1 VPSQGAPSWRKGL
14 RELALVIGLYL
25 TYTAS
30 RLLAASDVEAAAH
43 RAHRLVEAERVVD
56 LDWEVAVNHLT
67 AQHEGL
73 ALLSCYWYSTAHYL
87 VTPLALVWLYR
98 RGRHVYLRA
107 RTALVIATLVALGV
121 YLLLPTAP
129 PRMLPAYGDLL
140 AIHASAGWWG
150 GDASAPSGLGGL
162 TNELAAFPSLHAG
175 WSLWV
180 ALAVHRWAGRR
191 RWKALGWLHAGLTAF
206 AVVGTANHWTLDVV
220 AGWLVVV
227 LAWVASDRLAGGR
240 SRGSRHSTAGSPA
253 VTSGPRQPTSLPRG
267 HGTAVPRHQEEATA

>member
-1 VPSQGAPSWRKGL
+1 V
-14 RELALVIGLYL
+14 RELALVTSLYL

-30 RLLAASDVEAAAH
+30 RLLAASDVEPAAL
-43 RAHRLVEAERVVD
+43 RAQRLVHAERAVD

-67 AQHEGL
+67 GQHEGL
-73 ALLSCYWYSTAHYL
+73 AVLSCYWYSTAHYL

-98 RGRHVYLRA
+98 RGREVYLPA
-107 RTALVIATLVALGV
+107 RSALTIATLVALAL

-129 PRMLPAYGDLL
+129 PRMLPAYDDLL
-140 AIHASAGWWG
+140 AIHASVGWWG

-191 RWKALGWLHAGLTAF
+191 RWKVVGWLYAGVTAY
-206 AVVGTANHWTLDVV
+206 AVVGTANHWTLDVF
-220 AGWLVVV
+220 AGWLVVA
-227 LAWVASDRLAGGR
+227 LAWVASHRP
-240 SRGSRHSTAGSPA
+240 RHNRPSPTDMSA
-253 VTSGPRQPTSLPRG
+253 EV
-267 HGTAVPRHQEEATA
+267 HGTAVSPHQEEATV